1 VKQFRSDITQSGLTI
16 YDSLASAE
24 QLFIPNKELEEIL
37 NEYLVGKCFDQ
48 PLRTRSKLVKTAVC
62 VALGYPIPKSFKKV
76 QPRFPGQ
83 DLDTYVQKSNNLQ
96 IWNEEISPSRR
107 YALIRL
113 DENDLVTRVR
123 VVNGAHLANLDT
135 TGTLTQKFQAKS
147 RSPIVDSKLISACDT
162 ANVKKLIESTRSI
175 LPIETIFN
183 RLSRLIGTKLR
194 NPGND
199 QERNR
204 GAELH
209 RKVVEQLGMSQ
220 YSDSGQ
226 FPDVPEQLLEVKLQ
240 TSPTIDLGL
249 VSPDGQG
256 CIEAISGVRHSD
268 VRYAIFYAYLEGDSV
283 VIENIVLSTGEDF
296 FKFFQR
302 FEGKVVNSKIQIP
315 LPSNF
320 FS

>member
-1 VKQFRSDITQSGLTI
+1 MKQYTTEISQSGLTI

-24 QLFIPNKELEEIL
+24 HLFVPNKDLEDIL
-37 NEYLVGKCFDQ
+37 NKHLVGMCFNQ
-48 PLRTRSKLVKTAVC
+48 PLRTRSKLVKSAVC
-62 VALGYPIPKSFKKV
+62 DALGYPIPSSFRKV

-96 IWNEEISPSRR
+96 IWNEEIAPFRR

-113 DENDLVTRVR
+113 NEKDLVTRVR
-123 VVNGAHLANLDT
+123 IVNGEHLATLDT
-135 TGTLTQKFQAKS
+135 TGTLTQKFQAKG
-147 RSPIVDSKLISACDT
+147 RAPITSSKLVSSCDT
-162 ANVKKLIESTRSI
+162 ANAKKQIKSSKSM
-175 LPIETIFN
+175 LPIETIFH
-183 RLSRLIGTKLR
+183 RLSQMIGTKLR

-209 RKVVEQLGMSQ
+209 RKVVEQLGMKE

-249 VSPDGQG
+249 VSPDGKG
-256 CIEAISGVRHSD
+256 SIDGISGIRHCD
-268 VRYAIFYAYLEGDSV
+268 VRYAVFYAYLEENSV
-283 VIENIVLSTGEDF
+283 VIENVILTTGEDF

-302 FEGKVVNSKIQIP
+302 FEGKVVNAKLQIP

-320 FS
+320 FT